1 MNVES
6 STPSSVGR
14 PRRGGGAAA
23 APSTAVRRGGDRARR
38 GGMGRVGVAR
48 GRATGSSS
56 RCDGGGARP
65 RVAAARSRQY
75 VADFEPAEDGD
86 GVEAGLRY
94 ATGPAP
100 LDAGRRGVDAYTAAE
115 PVTACRYLSGVR
127 AAAGASSDPLESE
140 AAAPVHWRSGVGKP
154 ETW

>member
-6 STPSSVGR
+6 STPRSVGR
-14 PRRGGGAAA
+14 PRRGGGAAE
-23 APSTAVRRGGDRARR
+23 APRTAVRRGGDRARL
-38 GGMGRVGVAR
+38 GG

-75 VADFEPAEDGD
+75 VGEGRLT

-94 ATGPAP
+94 TTGPAP
-100 LDAGRRGVDAYTAAE
+100 LDAWR
-115 PVTACRYLSGVR
+115 R
-127 AAAGASSDPLESE
+127 AA
-140 AAAPVHWRSGVGKP
+140 VG
-154 ETW
+154 

>member
-6 STPSSVGR
+6 STPRSVGR
-14 PRRGGGAAA
+14 PRRGGGAAE
-23 APSTAVRRGGDRARR
+23 APSTAVRRGGDLARR
-38 GGMGRVGVAR
+38 GG

-75 VADFEPAEDGD
+75 VADFEPAEDG
-86 GVEAGLRY
+86 VEAGLRY

-100 LDAGRRGVDAYTAAE
+100 VVAWRRGV
-115 PVTACRYLSGVR
+115 
-127 AAAGASSDPLESE
+127 
-140 AAAPVHWRSGVGKP
+140 GVGRARVA
-154 ETW
+154 E

>member
-6 STPSSVGR
+6 STPRSVGR
-14 PRRGGGAAA
+14 PRRGGGAAE

-48 GRATGSSS
+48 GRATGSRS
-56 RCDGGGARP
+56 RCDGGAARGVVP

-75 VADFEPAEDGD
+75 VADFEPAEDG
-86 GVEAGLRY
+86 VEAGLRY
-94 ATGPAP
+94 ATGGVG
-100 LDAGRRGVDAYTAAE
+100 AGRYAAAE

-140 AAAPVHWRSGVGKP
+140 AAPPVHWRSGVGKP

>member
-6 STPSSVGR
+6 STPRSVGR
-14 PRRGGGAAA
+14 PRRGGGAAE
-23 APSTAVRRGGDRARR
+23 APSTAVRRGGDLARR
-38 GGMGRVGVAR
+38 GG

-56 RCDGGGARP
+56 RCDGGGARGVVP

-75 VADFEPAEDGD
+75 VGEGRPT

-100 LDAGRRGVDAYTAAE
+100 LDAWRRAAE
-115 PVTACRYLSGVR
+115 PVTACR
-127 AAAGASSDPLESE
+127 
-140 AAAPVHWRSGVGKP
+140 
-154 ETW
+154 

>member
-6 STPSSVGR
+6 STPRRVGR
-14 PRRGGGAAA
+14 PRRGGGAAE
-23 APSTAVRRGGDRARR
+23 APSTAVRRGGDCARR
-38 GGMGRVGVAR
+38 GGMGRVGLVR
-48 GRATGSSS
+48 GRATGSRS
-56 RCDGGGARP
+56 RCDGGGARGVVP

-75 VADFEPAEDGD
+75 VGEGRLT
-86 GVEAGLRY
+86 GVEAGVRY

-100 LDAGRRGVDAYTAAE
+100 LDAGRRAAE
-115 PVTACRYLSGVR
+115 PVTAWRYLSGVR

-140 AAAPVHWRSGVGKP
+140 AAAPVHWRSAVGKP

>member
-14 PRRGGGAAA
+14 PRRGGGAAE

-38 GGMGRVGVAR
+38 GG

-56 RCDGGGARP
+56 KCDGGGARGVVP

-75 VADFEPAEDGD
+75 VADFEPAED

-100 LDAGRRGVDAYTAAE
+100 LDAGRRGVADDEYAAE
-115 PVTACRYLSGVR
+115 PVTACRYFWPGVR
-127 AAAGASSDPLESE
+127 TAAGASSDPLESE
-140 AAAPVHWRSGVGKP
+140 AAPPVHWRSGVGKP

>member
-6 STPSSVGR
+6 STPRSVGR
-14 PRRGGGAAA
+14 PRRGGGAAE
-23 APSTAVRRGGDRARR
+23 APRTAVRRGGERARR
-38 GGMGRVGVAR
+38 GG
-48 GRATGSSS
+48 GRATGSKS

-75 VADFEPAEDGD
+75 VADFEPAEDDEGRPT

-100 LDAGRRGVDAYTAAE
+100 LDAWRRGVDE
-115 PVTACRYLSGVR
+115 
-127 AAAGASSDPLESE
+127 
-140 AAAPVHWRSGVGKP
+140 
-154 ETW
+154 

>member
-6 STPSSVGR
+6 STPRNVGR
-14 PRRGGGAAA
+14 PRDGRAAE
-23 APSTAVRRGGDRARR
+23 APSTAVRRGGDRDRD
-38 GGMGRVGVAR
+38 GGMGCVGVVR

-56 RCDGGGARP
+56 RCDGGGARGVVP

-75 VADFEPAEDGD
+75 VADFEPAED

-100 LDAGRRGVDAYTAAE
+100 LDAGRRGVDAYTAVE

-127 AAAGASSDPLESE
+127 AAVA
-140 AAAPVHWRSGVGKP
+140 
-154 ETW
+154 

>member
-6 STPSSVGR
+6 STPRNVGR
-14 PRRGGGAAA
+14 PRRGAAE

-56 RCDGGGARP
+56 RCDGGGARGVVP

-75 VADFEPAEDGD
+75 VADFEPAEDG
-86 GVEAGLRY
+86 VEAGLRY

-100 LDAGRRGVDAYTAAE
+100 LDAWRRGAD

-140 AAAPVHWRSGVGKP
+140 AAAPVH
-154 ETW
+154 

>member
-6 STPSSVGR
+6 STPRSVGR
-14 PRRGGGAAA
+14 PRRGGAE
-23 APSTAVRRGGDRARR
+23 APRTAVRRGGDRARR
-38 GGMGRVGVAR
+38 GG

-56 RCDGGGARP
+56 RCDGGGARGVVP

-75 VADFEPAEDGD
+75 VADFEPAEDG
-86 GVEAGLRY
+86 VEAGLRY
-94 ATGPAP
+94 ATGGVG
-100 LDAGRRGVDAYTAAE
+100 AGRYAAAE
-115 PVTACRYLSGVR
+115 PVTACRYFWPGVR

-140 AAAPVHWRSGVGKP
+140 AAPPVHWRSGEGNP

>member
-6 STPSSVGR
+6 STPRSVGR
-14 PRRGGGAAA
+14 PRRGAAE
-23 APSTAVRRGGDRARR
+23 APSTAVRRGGDRDR
-38 GGMGRVGVAR
+38 GGIGRVDLVR
-48 GRATGSSS
+48 GRATGSRS
-56 RCDGGGARP
+56 RYDGGGARGVVP

-75 VADFEPAEDGD
+75 VGEGRPT

-100 LDAGRRGVDAYTAAE
+100 LDAWRRGAD

>member
-6 STPSSVGR
+6 STPRSVGR
-14 PRRGGGAAA
+14 PRRGGGAAE
-23 APSTAVRRGGDRARR
+23 APSTAVRRGGDRARL
-38 GGMGRVGVAR
+38 GG

-56 RCDGGGARP
+56 RCAGGGARGVVP

-75 VADFEPAEDGD
+75 VADFEPAEDG
-86 GVEAGLRY
+86 VEARLRY

-100 LDAGRRGVDAYTAAE
+100 LDAWRATAE

-127 AAAGASSDPLESE
+127 AAVAGASTEPLESE
-140 AAAPVHWRSGVGKP
+140 AAAPVHWRSGEGKP

>member
-6 STPSSVGR
+6 STPRSVGR
-14 PRRGGGAAA
+14 PRRVGGAAE

-65 RVAAARSRQY
+65 RVAAARSRQ
-75 VADFEPAEDGD
+75 
-86 GVEAGLRY
+86 
-94 ATGPAP
+94 
-100 LDAGRRGVDAYTAAE
+100 
-115 PVTACRYLSGVR
+115 
-127 AAAGASSDPLESE
+127 
-140 AAAPVHWRSGVGKP
+140 
-154 ETW
+154 

>member
-6 STPSSVGR
+6 STPRSVGR
-14 PRRGGGAAA
+14 PRRDGAAE

-38 GGMGRVGVAR
+38 GG
-48 GRATGSSS
+48 GRATGSRS
-56 RCDGGGARP
+56 RCDGGGARGVAP

-75 VADFEPAEDGD
+75 VADFEPAEDG
-86 GVEAGLRY
+86 VEAGLRY
-94 ATGPAP
+94 ATGPVP
-100 LDAGRRGVDAYTAAE
+100 LDAGRRGVAEYAAAE
-115 PVTACRYLSGVR
+115 PTTACRYLSGVR
-127 AAAGASSDPLESE
+127 AAVAGASSDPLESE

>member
-6 STPSSVGR
+6 STPRRVGR
-14 PRRGGGAAA
+14 PRRGGGAAEV
-23 APSTAVRRGGDRARR
+23 PSTAVRRGGDRDR
-38 GGMGRVGVAR
+38 GGRGRVGVVR

-56 RCDGGGARP
+56 RCDGGGARGVVP

-75 VADFEPAEDGD
+75 VADFEPAEDG
-86 GVEAGLRY
+86 VEAGLRY
-94 ATGPAP
+94 ATGGVG
-100 LDAGRRGVDAYTAAE
+100 AGRYAAAE

-140 AAAPVHWRSGVGKP
+140 AAAPVHWRSGEGKP